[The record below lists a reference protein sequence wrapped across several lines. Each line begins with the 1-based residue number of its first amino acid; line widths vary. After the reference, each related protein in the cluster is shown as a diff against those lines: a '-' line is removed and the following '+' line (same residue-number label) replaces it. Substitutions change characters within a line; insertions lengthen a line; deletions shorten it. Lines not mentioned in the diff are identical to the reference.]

1 MTGSKGIG
9 GTERERLGEAS
20 ALGGVQ
26 ACSPPRR
33 EFSSGTTSKLLASG
47 GQKSPLL
54 FISVWHRASV
64 LPVNTVGLPW
74 VRLAGEGE
82 LGPSLGP
89 RRAPTPRWH
98 SDHAGLF
105 PLKDS
110 L

>member
-64 LPVNTVGLPW
+64 LPVNTVGFPW
-74 VRLAGEGE
+74 VPLAGEG
-82 LGPSLGP
+82 SWGP
-89 RRAPTPRWH
+89 RWGPAAPAPP
-98 SDHAGLF
+98 AGIVITQGCF
-105 PLKDS
+105 P
-110 L
+110 

>member
-9 GTERERLGEAS
+9 GTERERLGEAF

-64 LPVNTVGLPW
+64 LPVNTVGFPW
-74 VRLAGEGE
+74 VRLAGEGSWA
-82 LGPSLGP
+82 LAGAPP
-89 RRAPTPRWH
+89 RPHP
-98 SDHAGLF
+98 
-105 PLKDS
+105 PLA
-110 L
+110 